1 MNDAIR
7 MQISAFVDGE
17 LPDNEADLLLRR
29 MGQDAE
35 LRLKVGEY
43 LAIGRAL
50 RGETSVPGVD
60 RIHERV
66 SAEIDDKPF
75 EDATDTP
82 GTKPAVAV
90 RPLAGFVIAASVAL
104 IAIFG
109 LQQMTSVDENEA
121 GTLDATVAEQDTGY
135 TVPQSVDEQ
144 LRQYYMLHGA
154 AATEFGANGINSRF
168 VSLRISEELPQEP
181 AAEQDG
187 ASLDTTD
194 QQTTDQQTT
203 DEQLTQP

>member
-35 LRLKVGEY
+35 LRRRVAEY
-43 LAIGRAL
+43 LAIGRAM
-50 RGETSVPGVD
+50 RGETSIPGVE

-66 SAEIDDKPF
+66 SAEIDHKPVD
-75 EDATDTP
+75 EAADSPGKKSAT
-82 GTKPAVAV
+82 AV
-90 RPLAGFVIAASVAL
+90 RPLAGFAIAASVAL
-104 IAIFG
+104 AAIFG
-109 LQQMTSVDENEA
+109 LQQMTAVDDEV
-121 GTLDATVAEQDTGY
+121 GVLDATVAEQDASY

-144 LRQYYMLHGA
+144 LRHYYMLHEE
-154 AATEFGANGINSRF
+154 AATEFGANGINSRL

-181 AAEQDG
+181 AEDEDA
-187 ASLDTTD
+187 APVDTA
-194 QQTTDQQTT
+194 
-203 DEQLTQP
+203 DEQPTTP

>member
-35 LRLKVGEY
+35 LRLKVAEY

-50 RGETSVPGVD
+50 RGEASVPGVD

-66 SAEIDDKPF
+66 SAEIDDKPL
-75 EDATDTP
+75 DDVADTP
-82 GTKPAVAV
+82 EKKPSAAI
-90 RPLAGFVIAASVAL
+90 RPLAGFAIAASVAL
-104 IAIFG
+104 AAIFG
-109 LQQMTSVDENEA
+109 LQQMTDVDEEA
-121 GTLDATVAEQDTGY
+121 AGALDAAVAEQDTAY

-144 LRQYYMLHGA
+144 LRQYYRMHEEA
-154 AATEFGANGINSRF
+154 AGEFGATGINSRF
-168 VSLRISEELPQEP
+168 VSLRISEELEQEP
-181 AAEQDG
+181 TTEQDE
-187 ASLDTTD
+187 APIDD
-194 QQTTDQQTT
+194 T
-203 DEQLTQP
+203 DEQPTQP